1 MWTAADY
8 DHSGYMDAAELQFM
22 FKRLGV
28 EMSSTQV
35 KALMVEIDE
44 DKNDEISYEELIEW
58 LMKNE
63 LRVRRSAS
71 QGLPAIAIVAESA
84 DVGLSI
90 LSF

>member
-1 MWTAADY
+1 
-8 DHSGYMDAAELQFM
+8 MDAAELQFM

-63 LRVRRSAS
+63 LWDPL
-71 QGLPAIAIVAESA
+71 G
-84 DVGLSI
+84 
-90 LSF
+90 SFS